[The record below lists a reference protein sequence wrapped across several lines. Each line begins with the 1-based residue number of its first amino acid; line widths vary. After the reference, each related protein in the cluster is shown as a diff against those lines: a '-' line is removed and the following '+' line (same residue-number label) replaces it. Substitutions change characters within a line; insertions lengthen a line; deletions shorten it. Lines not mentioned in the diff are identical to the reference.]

1 MSAHTRR
8 GKREGPEGQ
17 HQLRKR
23 EREDSLFCVS
33 RNAGAI
39 YTSELK
45 RRETAAPSRHACV
58 HGAQVLLQVVLEE
71 ESPATLRA
79 LVGLEPRVDEGVLA
93 HVAEAAEGLSAGL
106 ADVHA
111 PGVPTDPT
119 ATSAPA
125 SGY

>member
-1 MSAHTRR
+1 MSH
-8 GKREGPEGQ
+8 
-17 HQLRKR
+17 
-23 EREDSLFCVS
+23 
-33 RNAGAI
+33 NAGTI

-45 RRETAAPSRHACV
+45 RQETAAPLRHACM
-58 HGAQVLLQVVLEE
+58 HGAQVLLQVVLEKE
-71 ESPATLRA
+71 PPATLRA

-111 PGVPTDPT
+111 PGVPTDAS